1 MGSPALNNITGR
13 FADSVRVENIIKTPK
28 GFPSVGYTYQRDPY
42 QVFEEGVGSPPWAN
56 GNRDPRDLIDKSVR
70 EIAATMA
77 LGRFYTRRI

>member
-1 MGSPALNNITGR
+1 MGFSEIRFTLLLPA
-13 FADSVRVENIIKTPK
+13 FIKTPK

-42 QVFEEGVGSPPWAN
+42 QVFEEGMGSPPWAN